1 MLVHAKGGGKQ
12 ERGAPRRPQQ
22 GQQNLTYSPT
32 AGGSGGSHH
41 LLPTYMGDIAPALIC
56 GCLSRS
62 GVNGLL
68 LVHRSWAVCAVGAQ
82 IAWLCQKKPLLLL
95 GFPFS
100 STIQEGSESY
110 TKRSFLGRNK
120 AILSSGGENSTLG
133 FPKEHL
139 LGQTFSWGNGAKP
152 DGFSWVSP
160 SFSSSLL
167 LSLYTALSSLTTT

>member
-1 MLVHAKGGGKQ
+1 M
-12 ERGAPRRPQQ
+12 
-22 GQQNLTYSPT
+22 
-32 AGGSGGSHH
+32 
-41 LLPTYMGDIAPALIC
+41 
-56 GCLSRS
+56 
-62 GVNGLL
+62 NGLL
-68 LVHRSWAVCAVGAQ
+68 LVHRSWAVCAVGGQ
-82 IAWLCQKKPLLLL
+82 IAWLCQKETLLLLL

-100 STIQEGSESY
+100 STIQEGGESD

-133 FPKEHL
+133 CPKEHL

-167 LSLYTALSSLTTT
+167 LSLYTGLSPLTTT